1 MRPSICRV
9 CDLSMV
15 RRKCGWTTWLR
26 VSQAFLS
33 ALGMLG
39 AGAQQNQFEPSWITG
54 SNRKLRSESKEYG
67 FVRFESFR
75 SVGLHSVFI
84 LCVRE
89 LSAMFLE
96 VDGCSGTTWTKK
108 PNFTELQGG
117 GGPVW

>member
-1 MRPSICRV
+1 VWLDDLATGLPSFF
-9 CDLSMV
+9 
-15 RRKCGWTTWLR
+15 
-26 VSQAFLS
+26 VS
-33 ALGMLG
+33 
-39 AGAQQNQFEPSWITG
+39 AGDARGSSVHNRNQFEPSWITG
-54 SNRKLRSESKEYG
+54 SIRKLRSESKEYG